1 MVPTGCIFLL
11 FQRQLMLSIFI
22 RLFERLLLHSF
33 YICQTIYSSDDL
45 LNLKYSIPSV
55 RKSVK
60 ANIVPNKSHD
70 AKASENID
78 DPSNQCEPDDAVFQ
92 SNSVVPYLLSC
103 TDEPVRNGS
112 AALSTNLNYTSSIDL
127 VPVCNTPDTNESVD
141 LTTDDD
147 VIIWFGSTAAKTFQ
161 CRGWYR
167 CDEEWQHQSELISR
181 RRDVNLVKCAEDP
194 KYRTRLCNHWDT
206 SLGTFCP
213 MRKKN
218 KCIFAHGPVELRVKE
233 AKRNRWGKLV
243 DDNGDC
249 NNHNHSGGED
259 TYGAARS
266 IETERKQEGKW
277 NAKTGNGVKKTSG
290 ATPKKKVAK
299 ETPVD

>member
-1 MVPTGCIFLL
+1 M
-11 FQRQLMLSIFI
+11 
-22 RLFERLLLHSF
+22 HAF
-33 YICQTIYSSDDL
+33 YVCQTIYSSEDTL
-45 LNLKYSIPSV
+45 SVKYSIPSV
-55 RKSVK
+55 RKSLK
-60 ANIVPNKSHD
+60 ANNITTEVCDANTFETIDVPFYQS
-70 AKASENID
+70 
-78 DPSNQCEPDDAVFQ
+78 DPPTSSNVNC
-92 SNSVVPYLLSC
+92 NSTVPILLSC
-103 TDEPVRNGS
+103 IDGSQSSSLEILNNNTDDETLKDL
-112 AALSTNLNYTSSIDL
+112 LSPNATSDYTCSDVSKDVI
-127 VPVCNTPDTNESVD
+127 TP
-141 LTTDDD
+141 TTDQD

-167 CDEEWQHQSELISR
+167 CDDEWQHQSELITR
-181 RRDVNLVKCAEDP
+181 RRDVNLVRCAEDP

-206 SLGTFCP
+206 SLGTLCP

-249 NNHNHSGGED
+249 NNQNHSGGED

-277 NAKTGNGVKKTSG
+277 NTKVGTGFNGKGVAS
-290 ATPKKKVAK
+290 KKKKAK
-299 ETPVD
+299 ETCSD